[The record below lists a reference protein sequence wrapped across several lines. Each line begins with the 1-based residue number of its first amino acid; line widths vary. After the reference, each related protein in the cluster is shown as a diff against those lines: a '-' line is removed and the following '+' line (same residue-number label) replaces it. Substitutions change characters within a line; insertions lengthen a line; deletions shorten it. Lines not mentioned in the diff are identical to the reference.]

1 MAFILVSAL
10 VIVVLL
16 QVYIFWRVERI
27 ARDFKDAVLIL
38 AGRPVPKKLKRDK
51 KVKKTE
57 LNLNEAVKMINK
69 MMEE

>member
-38 AGRPVPKKLKRDK
+38 SGRPVPKKLKRDK

-57 LNLNEAVKMINK
+57 LDLNEAVKMINK

>member
-16 QVYIFWRVERI
+16 QIYIFWRVERI

-38 AGRPVPKKLKRDK
+38 SGRPVPKKLKRDK

-57 LNLNEAVKMINK
+57 LNLSEAVKMINK